1 MAEHKSSITHRKQV
15 TVFERIWYM
24 IISWLARHD
33 VVDGSKKLLDHFE
46 GIRGVVDTSPLLA

>member
-1 MAEHKSSITHRKQV
+1 
-15 TVFERIWYM
+15 M

-46 GIRGVVDTSPLLA
+46 EIRGVVDTSPLLA